1 MIRTQRMKTLKS
13 EEAIA
18 QSLQLIDKVFRGSL
32 IIKAS
37 EFVKWKLYFR
47 LGRLS
52 WVTGG
57 VNSNERLQRHLAYYC
72 PQISQQQLKKIPLEH
87 QPYREQKIL
96 VHLQGQ
102 GLIQRNQMAN
112 LMESIA
118 VEVLFDAIQYGEVR
132 DCNLSC
138 HQIAEE
144 QNDNL
149 LLLLPFLEI
158 DAVLTKVKQQWHHWC
173 NAGLENYSPNLYPV
187 IKQRDILESIKNS
200 TDRQIIN
207 FIDGKNTIRGIAT
220 HHQKQVLDVTRFL
233 VSLANAGAVDFAKTP
248 KIEKVTSTKENLAKA
263 AIKKDINQSSQPS
276 NKSSNKQSPL
286 VVCVDDSPLVCK
298 AVKDIIADEDYHFL
312 EIHEPIKV
320 IPILLRKKPDLILL
334 DLMMPIINGYE
345 LCAQLRK
352 TPRFKDVPIIILTGK
367 DGLIDRMRAK
377 LVGSNDFMA
386 KPVEKSTLLKMLS
399 KYLTVKQ

>member
-1 MIRTQRMKTLKS
+1 MKTLKT
-13 EEAIA
+13 EYALA

-32 IIKAS
+32 MITAN
-37 EFVKWKLYFR
+37 EFIKWKLYFR

-57 VNSNERLQRHLAYYC
+57 VNSRERLRRYLTYYC
-72 PQISQQQLKKIPLEH
+72 PRISQQQLEKIPAEDRPDL
-87 QPYREQKIL
+87 EQKIL

-102 GLIQRNQMAN
+102 GLIQRNQLAN

-118 VEVLFDAIQYGEVR
+118 IEVLFDAIQYGEIHEL
-132 DCNLSC
+132 NLSYQ
-138 HQIAEE
+138 QIPEE

-158 DAVLTKVKQQWHHWC
+158 ETVLTKVRQQWHQWC
-173 NAGLENYSPNLYPV
+173 SAGLANYSPNLYPV
-187 IKQRDILESIKNS
+187 IKQQDTLNLAVNNS
-200 TDRQIIN
+200 SERQIIN
-207 FIDGKNTIRGIAT
+207 FIDGTNTIRSIAA
-220 HHQKQVLDVTRFL
+220 HHQKRVLDLTRFL
-233 VSLANAGAVDFAKTP
+233 VSLVNIGAIEFLKTP
-248 KIEKVTSTKENLAKA
+248 KKELKVTSTKNKIAS
-263 AIKKDINQSSQPS
+263 AIINQKLAISSDS
-276 NKSSNKQSPL
+276 DRKSLSKQSPL

-298 AVKDIIADEDYHFL
+298 TVKDIIREENYRFL
-312 EIHEPIKV
+312 EIQEPVKV

-334 DLMMPIINGYE
+334 DLMMPIVNGYE

-377 LVGSNDFMA
+377 LVGSTDFMA
-386 KPVEKSTLLKMLS
+386 KPVDKTALIKMLS

>member
-1 MIRTQRMKTLKS
+1 MKTLKS

-18 QSLQLIDKVFRGSL
+18 RSLQLIDKVFRGSL
-32 IIKAS
+32 IIKADDLI
-37 EFVKWKLYFR
+37 KWKFYFR

-72 PQISQQQLKKIPLEH
+72 PQISQQQLQQLPLEY

-102 GLIQRNQMAN
+102 GLIQRNQMAS

-118 VEVLFDAIQYGEVR
+118 IEVLFDVIQYGEINSN
-132 DCNLSC
+132 NLSYQ
-138 HQIAEE
+138 QITEE
-144 QNDNL
+144 ENDNL

-158 DAVLTKVKQQWHHWC
+158 DTVLTKARQQWHQWRS
-173 NAGLENYSPNLYPV
+173 AGLESYSPNLYP
-187 IKQRDILESIKNS
+187 IIKNPNVLKS
-200 TDRQIIN
+200 AVKNSIEKKIIHS
-207 FIDGKNTIRGIAT
+207 IDGRTTIRGVANKNQ
-220 HHQKQVLDVTRFL
+220 QKVLDVNRYL
-233 VSLANAGAVDFAKTP
+233 VSLVNSGVVEFSQF
-248 KIEKVTSTKENLAKA
+248 STKNKVNPEENKVAETIITQN
-263 AIKKDINQSSQPS
+263 IKKTTQKSNNPS
-276 NKSSNKQSPL
+276 TKQSPL

-298 AVKDIIADEDYHFL
+298 AIKDILARENYRFL
-312 EIHEPIKV
+312 EIQEPIKV

-352 TPRFKDVPIIILTGK
+352 TPRFQDVPIIILTGK

-377 LVGSNDFMA
+377 LVGSSDFMS
-386 KPVEKSTLLKMLS
+386 KPVDKTSLLKMLS
-399 KYLTVKQ
+399 KYLTVEQ

>member
-1 MIRTQRMKTLKS
+1 MKTLKS
-13 EEAIA
+13 EDAIA
-18 QSLQLIDKVFRGSL
+18 QSLQLVDKVFRGSL

-37 EFVKWKLYFR
+37 DVVKWKLYFR

-72 PQISQQQLKKIPLEH
+72 PQISQEQLKKIPLEH

-102 GLIQRNQMAN
+102 GLIQRNQMAS

-132 DCNLSC
+132 DCTLSF

-158 DAVLTKVKQQWHHWC
+158 DAVLTKVKQQWHDWC
-173 NAGLENYSPNLYPV
+173 NAGLVKYSPNLYPV

-207 FIDGKNTIRGIAT
+207 SINGKNTIRRIAT
-220 HHQKQVLDVTRFL
+220 HYQKEVLDVTRFL
-233 VSLANAGAVDFAKTP
+233 VSLADTGAVNFTKTP
-248 KIEKVTSTKENLAKA
+248 KTETVTSSKNKIAEAV
-263 AIKKDINQSSQPS
+263 IKKNFVRSSQPPNS
-276 NKSSNKQSPL
+276 SSNKEFPL

-298 AVKDIIADEDYHFL
+298 AVKDIIAGENYRFL
-312 EIHEPIKV
+312 EIQEPIKV

-352 TPRFKDVPIIILTGK
+352 TPRFKDVPIVILTGK

-386 KPVEKSTLLKMLS
+386 KPVEKISLLNMLS
-399 KYLTVKQ
+399 KYLTVEG

>member
-1 MIRTQRMKTLKS
+1 MKTLKS

-18 QSLQLIDKVFRGSL
+18 QSLQLIDKAFRGSL

-37 EFVKWKLYFR
+37 EVVKWKLYFR

-118 VEVLFDAIQYGEVR
+118 VEVLFDAIQYGEVSAN
-132 DCNLSC
+132 NLSC
-138 HQIAEE
+138 HQVAEE

-158 DAVLTKVKQQWHHWC
+158 DAVLTKVQQQWHHWC
-173 NAGLENYSPNLYPV
+173 SASLENYSPNLYPV
-187 IKQRDILESIKNS
+187 IKRDILESVKNS
-200 TDRQIIN
+200 TERQIVNSIN
-207 FIDGKNTIRGIAT
+207 GKNTIRSIAI
-220 HHQKQVLDVTRFL
+220 HHQKPVLDVTRFL

-248 KIEKVTSTKENLAKA
+248 KTEIEVNSTKNNLAE
-263 AIKKDINQSSQPS
+263 AIIQKNIARSSQPS
-276 NKSSNKQSPL
+276 NKSANKQFPL

-298 AVKDIIADEDYHFL
+298 AVKDIIADEDYRFL
-312 EIHEPIKV
+312 EIQEPIKV

-352 TPRFKDVPIIILTGK
+352 TPRLQDVPIIILTGK

-386 KPVEKSTLLKMLS
+386 KPVDKSTLLKMLS
-399 KYLTVKQ
+399 KYLTVE